1 MIFASFE
8 LSICMV
14 LFKKD
19 IPYINKAK
27 QRNDTTLNMIL
38 YYHSQNS
45 KLEII
50 ISKRDEVGQDF
61 KNSEKKF

>member
-8 LSICMV
+8 LSICML

-27 QRNDTTLNMIL
+27 QQNDTTLNMIL
-38 YYHSQNS
+38 YYRSQNS

-61 KNSEKKF
+61 KSSEKKF